1 MLNANSIY
9 KFDSLRVLTLR
20 RRCRRSFLAN
30 KFCTLEIFVI
40 DVLFSANPT
49 AASPCPAEEFLGAK
63 RCG

>member
-40 DVLFSANPT
+40 DVLCFCYIAT
-49 AASPCPAEEFLGAK
+49 AAAAV
-63 RCG
+63 